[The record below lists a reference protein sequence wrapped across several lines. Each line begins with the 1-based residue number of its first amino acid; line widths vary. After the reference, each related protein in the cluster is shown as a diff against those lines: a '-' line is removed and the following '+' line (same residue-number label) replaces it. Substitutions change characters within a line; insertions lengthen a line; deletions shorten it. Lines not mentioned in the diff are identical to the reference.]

1 MSKSKT
7 RSRSRSQF
15 RSRSRPPQPTDRAL
29 YQRVKARIY
38 TQNPIHSAYRSG
50 MVVKAYKQAF
60 RKKHGSS
67 RSPYTGE
74 RRKGNLS
81 RWFKEKWVNQRG
93 EVGYRYKSDVYRPS
107 VRVNSRTPKT
117 YRELSPSALQR
128 ARRQKS
134 RTGHVDRF

>member
-1 MSKSKT
+1 
-7 RSRSRSQF
+7 
-15 RSRSRPPQPTDRAL
+15 
-29 YQRVKARIY
+29 
-38 TQNPIHSAYRSG
+38 
-50 MVVKAYKQAF
+50 MVVKAYKKDF
-60 RKKHGSS
+60 GKKYGSS
-67 RSPYTGE
+67 RSPYIGQ
-74 RRKGNLS
+74 RREGSLS

>member
-1 MSKSKT
+1 MARSKT
-7 RSRSRSQF
+7 RTRSRTH
-15 RSRSRPPQPTDRAL
+15 PPHPTDRVL
-29 YQRVKARIY
+29 YQRVKARVY
-38 TQNPIHSAYRSG
+38 NQNPTHSAYRSG
-50 MVVKAYKQAF
+50 TVVKAYKQAF
-60 RKKHGSS
+60 CKKHGSTK
-67 RSPYTGE
+67 SPYTG
-74 RRKGNLS
+74 RRREGNLS

-117 YRELSPSALQR
+117 YRELSRSALQR